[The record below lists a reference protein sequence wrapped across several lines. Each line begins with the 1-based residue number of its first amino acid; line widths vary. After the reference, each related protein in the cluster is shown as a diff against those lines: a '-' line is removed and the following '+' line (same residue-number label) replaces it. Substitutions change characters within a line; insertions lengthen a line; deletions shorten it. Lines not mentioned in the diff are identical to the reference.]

1 MRAIAPGV
9 LAVVVAALT
18 LAAPTLAADAQPAP
32 DGAAAP
38 PAEGAAAPP
47 AEGAAAPAE
56 PKPEPSPG
64 ATSPAPVEDSA
75 AAPPA
80 APAAPAVRA
89 AQLGRHRGPWL
100 LIGGSIALVT
110 AGSVLAYS
118 ANAAERD
125 VEDLYVGL
133 NGTPPPFNDT
143 TRKLYDDAIA
153 EGRRYQTLSIVGFG
167 LAGAMAVG
175 AAVWFALDKD
185 EQVTVAPAVAPGAA
199 GVSTTIRF

>member
-9 LAVVVAALT
+9 LAAVLAAL
-18 LAAPTLAADAQPAP
+18 PSAADAQPAP
-32 DGAAAP
+32 
-38 PAEGAAAPP
+38 AESDP
-47 AEGAAAPAE
+47 
-56 PKPEPSPG
+56 
-64 ATSPAPVEDSA
+64 

-80 APAAPAVRA
+80 APAPQAAPAPPPAR
-89 AQLGRHRGPWL
+89 LGRHRGPWL
-100 LIGGSIALVT
+100 LVGGSIALVT
-110 AGSVLAYS
+110 AGAVLAYS

-125 VEDLYVGL
+125 LEDLYVGL